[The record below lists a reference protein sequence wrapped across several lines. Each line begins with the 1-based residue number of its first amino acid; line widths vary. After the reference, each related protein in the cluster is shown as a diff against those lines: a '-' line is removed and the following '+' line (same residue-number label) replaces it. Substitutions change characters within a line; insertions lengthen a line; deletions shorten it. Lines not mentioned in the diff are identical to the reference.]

1 MEDVAGSGFVAGTGL
16 LIGPPSRRTAESE
29 TGRIE
34 AVGIEKVTLADTA
47 GLMRLY
53 RERIFRYVL
62 FATRDQDVAETLTQ
76 DCFLRAFEARAQ
88 FRGECAVSTWLTR
101 IAVNLVRDHLR
112 NRRLRFWKK
121 AATVDAAEISERLP
135 DRIST
140 AEERLIARQQ
150 VACVWRTVDGLSDK
164 QRSVFLLRF
173 VEELELS
180 EIAEVTGMHLSTV
193 KSHLYRGLTAV
204 RKQLEAQQ

>member
-1 MEDVAGSGFVAGTGL
+1 MEDVAGSGFAAGSGL
-16 LIGPPSRRTAESE
+16 LIGPPLSRAAESE

-34 AVGIEKVTLADTA
+34 KVRLGDTA
-47 GLMRLY
+47 ELMRLY
-53 RERIFRYVL
+53 RQRIFRYVL

-88 FRGECAVSTWLTR
+88 FRGECAISTWLTR

-121 AATVDAAEISERLP
+121 TATVDAAEISERLP

-150 VACVWRTVDGLSDK
+150 VACVWRTVDGLSEK

>member
-1 MEDVAGSGFVAGTGL
+1 MEDVAGSGL
-16 LIGPPSRRTAESE
+16 LIGPPLRRMAESE
-29 TGRIE
+29 TVGIESGRIE
-34 AVGIEKVTLADTA
+34 KVRVGDTA
-47 GLMRLY
+47 ELMRLY
-53 RERIFRYVL
+53 RQRIFRYVL

-76 DCFLRAFEARAQ
+76 DCFLRAFEAREQ
-88 FRGECAVSTWLTR
+88 FRGDCAISTWLTR

-121 AATVDAAEISERLP
+121 TATVDAAEISERLP

-150 VACVWRTVDGLSDK
+150 VACVWRTVDGLSEK

-204 RKQLEAQQ
+204 RKQLEAQR